1 MLGITRRDRKRKE
14 WIRVQTKVC
23 NVIIR
28 AKKLKWHWAGH
39 VARRTDHRWTK
50 EILDWIPRDIK
61 RPRRRPPGR
70 WQDEIRKHAGATW
83 MRDAADRLLWKNLGE
98 AFIQQWIE
106 KG

>member
-14 WIRVQTKVC
+14 WIRAQSMQCYYKSKNFEMAV
-23 NVIIR
+23 
-28 AKKLKWHWAGH
+28 WAGH

-61 RPRRRPPGR
+61 RPRRRPP
-70 WQDEIRKHAGATW
+70 DEIRKHAGAMW